1 MIIIL
6 EIWFFKKFLLGFIC
20 LLINFEYRVN
30 IFLFLKWFKNNKLIV
45 MRIVFV
51 VVVFGYFV
59 IDFFGGDIDGDGVGN
74 GLVFYID

>member
-1 MIIIL
+1 MI
-6 EIWFFKKFLLGFIC
+6 K
-20 LLINFEYRVN
+20 Y
-30 IFLFLKWFKNNKLIV
+30 NKLIV

-59 IDFFGGDIDGDGVGN
+59 VDFFGGDIDSDEVGN